1 MSWYLNVQ
9 GMKQGGNRAV
19 LFHDVQFWDEQ
30 LLKETYKGIW
40 KISAMCMVGFEV
52 WTKMMMQKF

>member
-1 MSWYLNVQ
+1 
-9 GMKQGGNRAV
+9 MKQGGNRAV